1 MPRNEK
7 SEFHFSEYRMDRLRE
22 LAVLVAVI
30 DLGSLAAASRRLR
43 QSPPAVTRALA
54 ALENRVGVRLVERT
68 TRRLSATEAGRA
80 FAERARVILNQYDSA
95 LTGLTEA
102 PLRGI
107 LRVTAPFPFGRR
119 HVAPLVIGFLK
130 AFPEMQV
137 ELVLN
142 DRNLDLIEY
151 GLDVAV
157 RIGSLEDSSV
167 KAKCV
172 GEVRR
177 LLVASPGYLAE
188 RGTPKKPADL
198 AVHDTILGTS
208 RSQPS
213 EWRFGPAKYRSV
225 VRLSP
230 RLFVN
235 DLETRLVAAR
245 AGQGITQVLSYQASE
260 DLEAGSLVR
269 ILSGF
274 ETAPLPIHLIAQG
287 SGYETPKVKAF
298 LDYAAASLAALP
310 VIRPMEKG

>member
-1 MPRNEK
+1 
-7 SEFHFSEYRMDRLRE
+7 MDRLQE

-30 DLGSLAAASRRLR
+30 DHGSLAAASRRLR

-54 ALENRVGVRLVERT
+54 ALEDRVGVRLVERT

-80 FAERARVILNQYDSA
+80 FAERARALLKEYDSA
-95 LTGLTEA
+95 VTGLNEA

-119 HVAPLVIGFLK
+119 HVAPLVIGFLE

-142 DRNLDLIEY
+142 DRNLDLIEH

-157 RIGSLEDSSV
+157 RIGSFEDSPV
-167 KAKCV
+167 NARRV

-177 LLVASPGYLAE
+177 ILVASPAYLAA

-213 EWRFGPAKYRSV
+213 EWRFGTPKHRSV

-230 RLFVN
+230 RLLVN

-245 AGQGITQVLSYQASE
+245 AGRGITQVLSYQVSE

-274 ETAPLPIHLIAQG
+274 EPAPLPIHLLAQG
-287 SGYETPKVKAF
+287 SGHKAPKVKAF
-298 LDYAAASLAALP
+298 LDYAAPSLAAMP
-310 VIRPMEKG
+310 VIRPMDKG